1 MSEALKMRY
10 SFLYL
15 PSGACL
21 EDKLFPK
28 TNSLHDGRAQP
39 LADIEEFAL
48 KIKVLHDLRV
58 TFFLILSIRMNQFY

>member
-1 MSEALKMRY
+1 MS
-10 SFLYL
+10 
-15 PSGACL
+15 PHSGACL

-48 KIKVLHDLRV
+48 KIKV
-58 TFFLILSIRMNQFY
+58 Q

>member
-1 MSEALKMRY
+1 MESILRVMV
-10 SFLYL
+10 FFI
-15 PSGACL
+15 SGACL

-48 KIKVLHDLRV
+48 KIKVDNIKIFKQP
-58 TFFLILSIRMNQFY
+58 T

>member
-1 MSEALKMRY
+1 MSEALKMR
-10 SFLYL
+10 FFFIYL

-48 KIKVLHDLRV
+48 KIKVLLDLKKLL
-58 TFFLILSIRMNQFY
+58 FS

>member
-1 MSEALKMRY
+1 MKIIKKKKLEKIKMALVI
-10 SFLYL
+10 SFQYCLIL
-15 PSGACL
+15 FSTGACL

-48 KIKVLHDLRV
+48 KIKV
-58 TFFLILSIRMNQFY
+58 Q